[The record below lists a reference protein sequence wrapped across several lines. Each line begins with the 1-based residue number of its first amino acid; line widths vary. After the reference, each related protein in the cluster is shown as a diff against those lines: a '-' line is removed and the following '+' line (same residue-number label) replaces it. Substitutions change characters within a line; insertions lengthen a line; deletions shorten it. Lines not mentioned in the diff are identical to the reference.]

1 MSAPHWATTAARTQQ
16 LTLHNTR
23 STLISTLA
31 WSGSIWTLMTHY
43 WDSFVCGLKFD
54 LACFWEVGGNP
65 GDKPSNLSWE
75 SNQGPWSCEAAML
88 HHCGQQWLLFC
99 ASYGD
104 SQTPRLT
111 SLESSVR
118 SNFFH
123 CVVNSCCWGYINAPA
138 LRISW
143 KASSIVRKA
152 FAQFPLFDSRIQ
164 TSFRTTLHSLK
175 VPSVNCVWVADT
187 KKKKHSWERPPC
199 LHEALLANLLNDCT
213 SFCHCLYYKNT
224 NTPYGES
231 LSPSAFFIEQ

>member
-1 MSAPHWATTAARTQQ
+1 MHRTEPLQRQGLNSSPCTTHAA
-16 LTLHNTR
+16 H
-23 STLISTLA
+23 SLA
-31 WSGSIWTLMTHY
+31 LLRGLVVFELMTHY

-65 GDKPSNLSWE
+65 GEPSNLSWE

-88 HHCGQQWLLFC
+88 HHCGQQWFLFC
-99 ASYGD
+99 TSYGD

-164 TSFRTTLHSLK
+164 MSFRTTLHSLK

-187 KKKKHSWERPPC
+187 QKKKTLMRKAAVFAWSSFSQFAEW
-199 LHEALLANLLNDCT
+199 LYILLSLPLL
-213 SFCHCLYYKNT
+213 
-224 NTPYGES
+224 
-231 LSPSAFFIEQ
+231 